1 MVPGVEQPLAG
12 DRTDV
17 FRSAAARRVRRHR
30 DVLAVIALGGG
41 IGSLARYGVAQAMP
55 AGPGAMPW
63 ATFLINVTGC
73 AALGALMV
81 YVTQVWPPRRYVRPF
96 WGVGFLGGY
105 TTFSTYAL
113 EVRGLLDHGSWAVA
127 AGYALG
133 SLAAG
138 LTAVWAGASAARY
151 ASGRALRCR
160 DRTGAGTRVGAMER
174 AEEDA

>member
-1 MVPGVEQPLAG
+1 MPGVEQPLAG
-12 DRTDV
+12 ERTDV

-30 DVLAVIALGGG
+30 DILAVIAIGGG
-41 IGSLARYGVAQAMP
+41 IGSLARYFIAQAMP
-55 AGPGAMPW
+55 TAPGAMPW

-113 EVRGLLDHGSWAVA
+113 ELRGLLDHGSWAIA
-127 AGYALG
+127 ALYGFG

-151 ASGRALRCR
+151 ASGRALRR
-160 DRTGAGTRVGAMER
+160 RRAGAAGAAMET

>member
-1 MVPGVEQPLAG
+1 MVPSVEPPLADDRSDG
-12 DRTDV
+12 RTDV
-17 FRSAAARRVRRHR
+17 FRSATARRVRRHR
-30 DVLAVIALGGG
+30 DILAVIALGGG
-41 IGSLARYGVAQAMP
+41 IGSLARYFVAQAMP
-55 AGPGAMPW
+55 AGPGEMPW

-81 YVTQVWPPRRYVRPF
+81 YVTHVWPPRRYVRPF

-138 LTAVWAGASAARY
+138 LTAVWAGAIAARY
-151 ASGRALRCR
+151 ASGRALRRR
-160 DRTGAGTRVGAMER
+160 DRATAG
-174 AEEDA
+174 EDA